1 MRFFTICRK
10 SPAAVAC
17 FRRFILSL
25 EGRREETRLS
35 IFSSISS
42 VRLSSAGSEDS
53 GCARDSI
60 SAMHTLVPV
69 LDKVQVY
76 FVPQQ
81 PKKHELNSWGSILQ
95 WLADYGFQ
103 WFVIILYFSVSS
115 IGVMLKFFGSKCD
128 Y

>member
-25 EGRREETRLS
+25 ESRREETRLS

-42 VRLSSAGSEDS
+42 IRLSSAGSEDS
-53 GCARDSI
+53 GCVRDSI

-76 FVPQQ
+76 FCT
-81 PKKHELNSWGSILQ
+81 
-95 WLADYGFQ
+95 
-103 WFVIILYFSVSS
+103 SVTEEA
-115 IGVMLKFFGSKCD
+115 
-128 Y
+128 

>member
-1 MRFFTICRK
+1 MRFFTICRE

-25 EGRREETRLS
+25 EIRREETRLS
-35 IFSSISS
+35 LFSSISPI
-42 VRLSSAGSEDS
+42 VLSSAGSEDS

-60 SAMHTLVPV
+60 SAMHALV
-69 LDKVQVY
+69 LAWDKVQVD

-103 WFVIILYFSVSS
+103 WFVIIPYFNVSS
-115 IGVMLKFFGSKCD
+115 IRVMLKLFGSKCD